1 MTDLEQFKYGFH
13 QQPGSKN
20 SNLNASRRYAAT
32 SVKELLPPV
41 DKYDGLIFTETDT
54 SVNVEVDWS
63 RVDLKTGDRILSDGM
78 CINPFDR
85 RPRFSYFCPNSY
97 KLEQFPNLSELV
109 DRDEY
114 ADICITEVLM
124 CPSRTIEYVKFELLE
139 QCECEFIVC
148 LLLHTPFIFIK
159 YINSMKLSKELYC
172 KVFEIEM
179 KMRGHYLELLNPEMC
194 SESNEISRELNS
206 NELNL
211 YYKFCL
217 RAIKFSKNN
226 FVYVQEKYLGEEQY
240 KEIQNV
246 YLHKCI

>member
-13 QQPGSKN
+13 QHPGPKY
-20 SNLNASRRYAAT
+20 SNLNASRTYAV
-32 SVKELLPPV
+32 SELLPPI
-41 DKYDGLIFTETDT
+41 DKYDGFIFTETDAT
-54 SVNVEVDWS
+54 IGLEVDWS
-63 RVDLKTGDRILSDGM
+63 RVDLKTGDRVMSDGTTT
-78 CINPFDR
+78 NPFDR
-85 RPRFSYFCPNSY
+85 KPRFSIFCPNSY
-97 KLEQFPNLSELV
+97 KLEKFPNLSELV

-124 CPSRTIEYVKFELLE
+124 CPSRTMEHVKFELLE

-179 KMRGHYLELLNPEMC
+179 KMRGYYLELMNPEMC
-194 SESNEISRELNS
+194 SESKD
-206 NELNL
+206 L

-217 RAIKFSKNN
+217 RAVKFSKNN
-226 FVYVQEKYLGEEQY
+226 FVYVQEKYLSEEQY

-246 YLHKCI
+246 YLHKCV

>member
-13 QQPGSKN
+13 QHPGPKY

-32 SVKELLPPV
+32 AMKELLPPV

-63 RVDLKTGDRILSDGM
+63 RVDLKTDDRILSDGT

-124 CPSRTIEYVKFELLE
+124 CPSRTMEYVKFELLE

-179 KMRGHYLELLNPEMC
+179 KMRGYYLELLNPEMC
-194 SESNEISRELNS
+194 SELD
-206 NELNL
+206 L

-217 RAIKFSKNN
+217 RAVKFSKNN
-226 FVYVQEKYLGEEQY
+226 FVYVQEKYLSEEQY
-240 KEIQNV
+240 KEIFNL
-246 YLHKCI
+246 YKLKI